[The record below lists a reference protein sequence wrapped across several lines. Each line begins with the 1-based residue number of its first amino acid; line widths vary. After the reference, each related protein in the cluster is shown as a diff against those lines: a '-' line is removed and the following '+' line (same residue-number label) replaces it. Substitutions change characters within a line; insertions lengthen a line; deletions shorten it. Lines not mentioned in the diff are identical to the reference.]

1 MIELTPSVP
10 KKWANLV
17 KNWFAEQFNWVGLG
31 ARAAL
36 SKRLYTLDMYYILCN
51 FVLLFFKRKSFEES
65 SL

>member
-17 KNWFAEQFNWVGLG
+17 ENWFAEQVNWVGLG

-36 SKRLYTLDMYYILCN
+36 SKRLYTLDM
-51 FVLLFFKRKSFEES
+51 
-65 SL
+65 